1 MFEVNNKNIRVTR
14 IQQITYY
21 HVDTSDLE
29 GKSIDWFLYDRII
42 RDKQIS
48 VLNEFKAKKGTS
60 STLIFFFPMF
70 PFDPPEKI
78 RKHLVL

>member
-42 RDKQIS
+42 RDK
-48 VLNEFKAKKGTS
+48 
-60 STLIFFFPMF
+60 
-70 PFDPPEKI
+70 
-78 RKHLVL
+78 